1 MRPVDAAAED
11 ARRVGVALIVTGL
24 VAGVLED
31 RVPGLAALGA
41 AVLGIALLFGGY
53 WLHRRERVQEAT

>member
-11 ARRVGVALIVTGL
+11 VRRVGVALIVAGL

-31 RVPGLAALGA
+31 RVPGLAAFGA
-41 AVLGIALLFGGY
+41 VVLGIALLFGGY
-53 WLHRRERVQEAT
+53 WLHRRERAQEVT